1 MNKKLSE
8 LVQGQKAI
16 IKSFTNNS
24 IQLKLMEMG
33 CLPEEKITITQVAP
47 MGGPISITV
56 SDYQLSL
63 RRDEAEKIIVQLID

>member
-1 MNKKLSE
+1 MDIKLSE
-8 LVQGQKAI
+8 LTQGQRAI

-33 CLPEEKITITQVAP
+33 CLPEEQITITQVAP
-47 MGGPISITV
+47 LGGPISITV

-63 RRDEAEKIIVQLID
+63 RIDEAEKIIVHLID

>member
-1 MNKKLSE
+1 MNIKLSE
-8 LVQGQKAI
+8 LAQGQKAI

-33 CLPEEKITITQVAP
+33 CLPEEQITITQVAP
-47 MGGPISITV
+47 LGGPISITV

-63 RRDEAEKIIVQLID
+63 RVDEADKIIVELTD